1 MCCFLSRRRN
11 TPMPMLVK
19 NIFLYDEARDR
30 NEINAKRRRRCG
42 DGPRTR
48 VLSTNERTHSV
59 VGEASR
65 RDTESLHNHESDLRN
80 AQGKEKKSIR

>member
-42 DGPRTR
+42 RASDAGA
-48 VLSTNERTHSV
+48 VDER
-59 VGEASR
+59 AY
-65 RDTESLHNHESDLRN
+65 
-80 AQGKEKKSIR
+80 A